1 MEHLFLLSLVLYN
14 VLLIPPY
21 MKRFLILSLLLISFL
36 SVSAQN
42 DTIIKKFGDVSP
54 EDFVPTELEKI
65 GGYKAVI
72 LQHQRYVHFDLFPYE
87 TAYLAST
94 PYKWYLRLANT
105 YLIRYKALEDNFF
118 EDNKFVIP
126 FSGRYHYDIVPII
139 KANVYSCVNNKVSTT
154 KIKYK
159 NIKTINRDSINSR
172 IEISFPNIKKGD
184 IVELTYTVASFNFLN
199 PEKCHFHHEFPC
211 KISQVII
218 EHAPEELRYD
228 WVVTGDNTP
237 ISHHLKQKIVV
248 LYGDVTHVR
257 SNPLKGAT
265 PNISGERFYADQHF
279 YTANNTLPVDTVLN
293 FMPQPN
299 YYDAQILIRPKR
311 FTRQISS
318 AILMYY
324 YAQPGARYKTLHEV
338 SSSGSSGYIK
348 FESNNWNRFHKRQR
362 QNPEF
367 WPPLVKAMPLT
378 GKLAEIYDKSD
389 AVDSLTLVKQIYHYV
404 TSNIKWDSTL
414 SNAISH
420 TPEEV
425 LQRGRGNSAEI
436 NGTLVSL
443 LRRAGYHALP
453 VYSATRDFG
462 MVDSNYVNTW
472 QYNNILAYVDFY
484 MDDGFYSYVMDAT
497 SPYRD
502 FNVLNTQ
509 NINNLYLVMDLE
521 NHFFVSV
528 PHDYADTLELTAKID
543 GNTCN
548 INRKASGIFVDEQHY
563 KDTTLAFN
571 GSDLKSA
578 FKILMGDNPFPESDR
593 TVPVDFIV
601 PRHYTYRV
609 KTNSLTANDF
619 VPFDLLSAGDHL
631 KAHTSIGNE
640 DGYTVYQIDVDITM
654 PFFDVPLYY
663 GVKQFFDMVYSA
675 AE

>member
-1 MEHLFLLSLVLYN
+1 
-14 VLLIPPY
+14 
-21 MKRFLILSLLLISFL
+21 MKRFLILSLLLISFV

-42 DTIIKKFGDVSP
+42 DTIIKKFGDVSS
-54 EDFVPTELEKI
+54 EDFVPTELEKM
-65 GGYKAVI
+65 GGYKAII
-72 LQHQRYVHFDLFPYE
+72 LQNQRYVHFDVF
-87 TAYLAST
+87 YLNISQRMT
-94 PYKWYLRLANT
+94 LRLANT
-105 YLIRYKALEDNFF
+105 YHIRYKALEDNFL
-118 EDNKFVIP
+118 DNNKFVIP
-126 FSGRYHYDIVPII
+126 FSGRYQYEIVPTV
-139 KANVYSCVNNKVSTT
+139 KACVYSCANNKVSTT

-159 NIKTINRDSINSR
+159 SIKTINSDSINSR
-172 IEISFPNIKKGD
+172 VEINFPAIKKGD
-184 IVELTYTVASFNFLN
+184 IVEITYTVASYNFLY
-199 PEKCHFHHEFPC
+199 PEKCHFHHEYPC

-218 EHAPEELRYD
+218 EHAPEKLAYQWEI
-228 WVVTGDNTP
+228 TGDNIP
-237 ISHHLKQKIVV
+237 IRHSLKQQLVNFSEFANGR
-248 LYGDVTHVR
+248 YDVTR
-257 SNPLKGAT
+257 AMLTGD
-265 PNISGERFYADQHF
+265 RFYVDKHF
-279 YTANNTLPVDTVLN
+279 YTANNTLPVDTVFN

-299 YYDAQILIRPKR
+299 YNDAQILIRPKH
-311 FTRQISS
+311 FTNEVRS
-318 AILMYY
+318 ATMMYY
-324 YAQPGARYKTLHEV
+324 YALPDARYKSPREV
-338 SSSGSSGYIK
+338 TTNISNFGFIK

-362 QNPEF
+362 QNPEL
-367 WPPLVKAMPLT
+367 WKPLVKAMPIT
-378 GKLAEIYDKSD
+378 GKLAEIYDNSD
-389 AVDSLTLVKQIYHYV
+389 AVDSLTFVKQIYSYV

-414 SNAISH
+414 SKTISH

-472 QYNNILAYVDFY
+472 QYNNILAYVDFNTT
-484 MDDGFYSYVMDAT
+484 DGFYSFVMDAT

-502 FNVLNTQ
+502 FDVLNTQ
-509 NINNLYLVMDLE
+509 NINNLYLVMEL
-521 NHFFVSV
+521 NAHFFVSV

-548 INRKASGIFVDEQHY
+548 INRKASGIFVDEQHF

-593 TVPVDFIV
+593 TVPVDFVV

-609 KTNSLTANDF
+609 KTNTLKANDF
-619 VPFDLLSAGDHL
+619 VPYDLFSANDHL
-631 KAHTSIGNE
+631 KAHTSIVNE
-640 DGYTVYQIDVDITM
+640 GGYTVYQIDVDITI

-663 GVKQFFDMVYSA
+663 WVKQFFDKVYTA